1 MLIYKITNNINNKI
15 YIGQT
20 SQTFEKRIKQ
30 YKDDVR
36 SRPESRPIIMAI
48 KKYGFDNFSF
58 EIIEDNIPDRETLDN
73 KEKYYIKIFQSLVS
87 QHGYNVELG
96 GNGPGKHSEETKRKI
111 GEAQKGSLNHMY
123 GKKGFDNFS
132 SKAVIE
138 ITTNKIFG
146 SASVAAEKLGV
157 NFSHVCAV
165 ARGDRGSTG
174 GYVFRYLDENNNP
187 IRPERP
193 AHIKFMKVRDSVL
206 DEYKYLL

>member
-1 MLIYKITNNINNKI
+1 
-15 YIGQT
+15 
-20 SQTFEKRIKQ
+20 
-30 YKDDVR
+30 
-36 SRPESRPIIMAI
+36 MAI

-193 AHIKFMKVRDSVL
+193 AHIKFMKVRDSIL